1 MKILLIG
8 QNFVSE
14 IDGKIVIPG
23 GTERYV
29 YGLAK
34 QLQID
39 NYDVMVLAGTFHK
52 NESGRNKLNEIDICR
67 FYVPNKLF
75 GYLADFYSFLYTLKL
90 VKEFDPDIVH
100 IITPRYRFSV
110 GAVAAAKIAKI
121 KIAYT
126 RTTLPH
132 NENRKTIPIL
142 FDTILSTKILQFVDV
157 AVSLSDEIG
166 EKMKID
172 KKKIEMI
179 PSFITRNY
187 SNNVEKCPNHVLY
200 VGRLDRFKGIE
211 DLIES
216 LSYVKE
222 EIPNIRLSIVG
233 DGEYLNDLRSLVSDY
248 NLEDNVIFEGH
259 LYDDELANMYS
270 KCEVFIFPSYR
281 EGMPMAVI
289 EAMSAGLPIIASD
302 IEPCIELL
310 ENGKCGILVKKG
322 DKKDIADQIIKLVKD
337 DALKTYYGKMGV
349 EKSKSYS
356 QDRVVRKIENV
367 YKSLSNQIRV
377 INKPYFDD
385 GKSN

>member
-1 MKILLIG
+1 MKILLVC

-14 IDGKIVIPG
+14 LDGKILIPG

-39 NYDVMVLAGTFHK
+39 NNDVVVLASTFHK
-52 NESGRNKLNEIDICR
+52 NESGRDKLNGIDLYR
-67 FYVPNKLF
+67 YYVPNKLS
-75 GYLADFYSFLYTLKL
+75 GYLADYYSFLHTLKL
-90 VKEFDPDIVH
+90 VKKFGPDIVH

-110 GAVAAAKIAKI
+110 GAIAAAKITKMKI
-121 KIAYT
+121 VFT

-132 NENRKTIPIL
+132 NENRKMLPIL
-142 FDTILSTKILQFVDV
+142 FDNILSTEILKFVDV
-157 AVSLSDEIG
+157 VISLSNEMRK
-166 EKMKID
+166 KMKVD
-172 KKKIEMI
+172 KKKIKII

-187 SNNVEKCPNHVLY
+187 FRNVEKCLNHILY

-248 NLEDNVIFEGH
+248 NLEDNVIFEGY
-259 LYDDELANMYS
+259 LYDGELVKMYS

-281 EGMPMAVI
+281 EGLPMAVI
-289 EAMSAGLPIIASD
+289 EAMSAGLPIVASD

-310 ENGKCGILVKKG
+310 EGGKCGILIKKG
-322 DKKDIADQIIKLVKD
+322 DKKDLADQILRVVKD
-337 DALKTYYGKMGV
+337 DTLKAHYAKV
-349 EKSKSYS
+349 SLEKSKHYS
-356 QDRVVRKIENV
+356 QERVVRQIEDI
-367 YKSLSNQIRV
+367 YESLS
-377 INKPYFDD
+377 D
-385 GKSN
+385 